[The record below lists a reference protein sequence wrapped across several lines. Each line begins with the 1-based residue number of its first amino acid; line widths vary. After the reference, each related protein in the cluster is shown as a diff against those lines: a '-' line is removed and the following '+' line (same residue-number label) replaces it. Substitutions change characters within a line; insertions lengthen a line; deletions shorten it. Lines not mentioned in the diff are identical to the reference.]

1 MERRKGAAEK
11 DKQPIS
17 GKWGEE
23 SKLKSM
29 GKKAKETRLIRPS
42 PDASPTCTAGVL
54 GADMV
59 LSGSGQVL

>member
-11 DKQPIS
+11 DEQPIS

-29 GKKAKETRLIRPS
+29 GKKAT
-42 PDASPTCTAGVL
+42 
-54 GADMV
+54 
-59 LSGSGQVL
+59 